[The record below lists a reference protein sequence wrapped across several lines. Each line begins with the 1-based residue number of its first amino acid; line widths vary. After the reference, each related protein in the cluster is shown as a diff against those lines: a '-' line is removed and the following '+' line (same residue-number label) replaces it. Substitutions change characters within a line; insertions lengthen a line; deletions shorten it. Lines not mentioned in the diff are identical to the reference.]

1 MNNWYKFHP
10 NFNNKIFLAKDVAN
24 WIGHSRASEM
34 LKVIDEEE
42 KCKKTN
48 PINNRVSWFLTEDG
62 LYEVLMQSRKPIA
75 KQFKKEVKKTLL
87 TISVFTSASCT
98 ISNSLLLTSFA
109 TSESLSNIPI
119 LNNALFGINVNP
131 LDGIL
136 KPTSCRFL
144 VFSTVSSISFIS
156 FCLYTLNP
164 SSVKKIPLY
173 Y

>member
-1 MNNWYKFHP
+1 MKKKN
-10 NFNNKIFLAKDVAN
+10 A
-24 WIGHSRASEM
+24 
-34 LKVIDEEE
+34 
-42 KCKKTN
+42 KKTN

-173 Y
+173 YQYIGILFSHLHQLFLSFVQLCR